1 MERAPETCILCRMPA
16 RDLLIE
22 KDGWKVHRCPA
33 CGLGFLDPRP
43 SEGEIERL
51 YQSEYFSDQYDE
63 GLDPASS
70 AYRKRLSGEQHRVK
84 FVKSIKRS
92 GTLLDIGCGYGYFL
106 DACRRAGYQVHG
118 LDVSDWAVRYAVET
132 LGLAIT
138 TGKIGDIIFPPQS
151 YDIITMWHSLEHTP
165 DPQMVLQKAKSWLKP
180 QGILVIDVPN
190 YEGTDAQKLWQQW
203 NGWQLPYHFWHF
215 TLKSLGLLLKQY
227 GFKIVKYKDYHSDV
241 VKAKYKPIPIVGLF
255 ARMIAKMYSGT
266 SVAVVAKLE

>member
-1 MERAPETCILCRMPA
+1 MPA